1 MQIMHIMG
9 LADLA
14 LFETEMSTMDI
25 NHGVM
30 VRNLVYY
37 ILMLVSLDMT
47 NNNMYQFHDYI
58 LI

>member
-1 MQIMHIMG
+1 MQIIHIMG

-14 LFETEMSTMDI
+14 LFEPEMSTMDI

-30 VRNLVYY
+30 GRNLVYY

-58 LI
+58 

>member
-14 LFETEMSTMDI
+14 LFEQEMSKMDRK
-25 NHGVM
+25 HGFM
-30 VRNLVYY
+30 IRNLVYY

-47 NNNMYQFHDYI
+47 NNNMYQFHNYI
-58 LI
+58 